1 MSSEAVIDVKGM
13 TCNSCVNHVGAALR
27 RLPGVTTVEIKLAE
41 GEARIVFDPALVTTS
56 AMVSAVEEEGYEA
69 RTRESRA
76 V

>member
-27 RLPGVTTVEIKLAE
+27 KLPGVTAVEVKLAE
-41 GEARIVFDPALVTTS
+41 GEARVLFDPELVTPS

-69 RTRESRA
+69 RTRASRA